1 LSQFVASLFYCR
13 LRPNTWQLLTQRLKM
28 KLTNSGHKA
37 SQQYMSTML
46 RIAIQKSGRLQEGS
60 IALLKE
66 SGLSFSNGKDQ
77 LKTQARNFPV
87 EVLFLRDDDI
97 PQYVEDKV
105 ADVGVVGENIVAEKQ
120 KKNEIVKRLDF
131 AKCRLSIAVPRAES
145 YTGIE
150 SLNGKNIA
158 TSYPNIVKAFL
169 SRKNVVAGIHEISG
183 SVEIAPGIG
192 LADAICDIV
201 STGSTLLGNG
211 LKEVETVMQSEA
223 VIIAN
228 PELSLEKQKILE
240 KLLFRIEAV
249 KKAKNNKY
257 ILMNCPN
264 AAIDKITSVIPGMKS
279 PTIVPLAREGWS
291 SLHSVV
297 DENDFWEKIDL
308 LRECGAEGIL
318 VIPIEKM
325 IV

>member
-1 LSQFVASLFYCR
+1 M
-13 LRPNTWQLLTQRLKM
+13 NTL
-28 KLTNSGHKA
+28 
-37 SQQYMSTML
+37 L

-60 IALLKE
+60 LDLLKE
-66 SGLSFSNGKDQ
+66 SGLKFSNGKDQ

-105 ADVGVVGENIVAEKQ
+105 ADVGLVGENVFAEKQ
-120 KKNEIVKRLDF
+120 KKNQIVKRLDF
-131 AKCRLSIAVPRAES
+131 AKCRLSIAIPRAET
-145 YTGIE
+145 YGGIP

-158 TSYPNIVKAFL
+158 TSYPNIVKDFL
-169 SRKNVVAGIHEISG
+169 KKHNVVPAGIHEISG

-201 STGSTLLGNG
+201 STGSTLLSNG
-211 LKEVETVMQSEA
+211 LKEVEVVMQSEA

-228 PELSLEKQKILE
+228 PDLEPEKQAILD

-264 AAIDKITSVIPGMKS
+264 DAIEKITTVIPGMKS
-279 PTIVPLAREGWS
+279 PTIIPLQRQGWS

-308 LRECGAEGIL
+308 LRSFGAEGIL